1 MKTSQKFPVLVPRSC
16 LTSHRHQPAN
26 RGRSTLFAVFAIAA
40 LLSAGAQSPAYA
52 QVGIGTPS
60 TNPVKEHTRPLGPA
74 FGQREFESNCAS
86 CHGMSGRGGGPL
98 VQFLSKSPPD
108 LTELAK
114 NNSGV
119 FPIARLYEV
128 IEGGA
133 VPAHGTRDMPVWGQD
148 YRIQAATYFMDTPYD
163 PEFYV
168 RSRILALVEY
178 LSRIQTK

>member
-1 MKTSQKFPVLVPRSC
+1 MERHRS
-16 LTSHRHQPAN
+16 SAHRRQHPAG
-26 RGRSTLFAVFAIAA
+26 RGRSSLLATAAVAVILSSGATAPA
-40 LLSAGAQSPAYA
+40 LA

-60 TNPVKEHTRPLGPA
+60 TQPVKEHTRPLGPA

-86 CHGMSGRGGGPL
+86 CHGVSGRGGGPL
-98 VQFLSKSPPD
+98 VGFLSKSPPD
-108 LTELAK
+108 LTQLAK

-119 FPIARLYEV
+119 FPIARLYDV
-128 IEGGA
+128 IEGGS

-148 YRIQAATYFMDTPYD
+148 YRIQAATYFMETPYD

-178 LSRIQTK
+178 LSRIQAK